1 MSNIGSTNRKLPNA
15 EPPEIFTEVRITE
28 LIQILH
34 NEPAFR
40 KLTREWQ
47 DIAELILRERWTY
60 GYSCYIDLRRRVL
73 HTEFGINSSDEDV
86 AKFNAA
92 WLASNFIKSERK
104 AGAWSEV
111 GGVSERREQES
122 LKEEKR
128 HREKNEDDLAEEE
141 YESRGDWE
149 ISNPRKN
156 RWRYRDDNDDDR
168 S

>member
-1 MSNIGSTNRKLPNA
+1 M
-15 EPPEIFTEVRITE
+15 
-28 LIQILH
+28 
-34 NEPAFR
+34 
-40 KLTREWQ
+40 TREWQ
-47 DIAELILRERWTY
+47 DIAELILRERWTWTS
-60 GYSCYIDLRRRVL
+60 YSCYIGLRRRVL
-73 HTEFGINSSDEDV
+73 YTEFGINSNDEDV

-122 LKEEKR
+122 LKGENR
-128 HREKNEDDLAEEE
+128 HHEKNEDDFAEEE
-141 YESRGDWE
+141 YESLGDWE

-156 RWRYRDDNDDDR
+156 KWRGRDDDDDDR